1 MVGKWHKT
9 LDKGDETRT
18 VLINLSKAFDCVDH
32 NLIIAKLN
40 PYGFEKQSI
49 NFIYSYLIK
58 RKQKTKVDSV
68 VSSWKMLFS
77 GVPQGSVFRTTFIQY
92 IQICDTF
99 FWYASKKSSVYW
111 LCWICRWQYSL
122 HVIFKH
128 RKWARQFTRSIRK
141 TVSLVVNKSLG
152 SKCRK
157 ILPFNKL

>member
-18 VLINLSKAFDCVDH
+18 VLTNLSKAFDCVDH

-92 IQICDTF
+92 I
-99 FWYASKKSSVYW
+99 
-111 LCWICRWQYSL
+111 
-122 HVIFKH
+122 
-128 RKWARQFTRSIRK
+128 
-141 TVSLVVNKSLG
+141 
-152 SKCRK
+152 
-157 ILPFNKL
+157 